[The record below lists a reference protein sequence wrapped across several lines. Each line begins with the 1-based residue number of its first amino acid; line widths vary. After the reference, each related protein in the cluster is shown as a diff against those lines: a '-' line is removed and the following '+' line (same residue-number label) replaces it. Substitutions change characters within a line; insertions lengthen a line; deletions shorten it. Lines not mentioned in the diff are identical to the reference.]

1 MDKIHKV
8 VYKQGPQGNPWGW
21 SMELNLWLV
30 NVHRRGIEEGQCSV
44 YLFQIQQ
51 NLLTISLKTMHK
63 SG

>member
-30 NVHRRGIEEGQCSV
+30 NVHRRGIEEWQSSF
-44 YLFQIQQ
+44 YLSQI
-51 NLLTISLKTMHK
+51 
-63 SG
+63 